1 MTRHLIIII
10 FLLIYS
16 GDLFSQI
23 NVESVTVTGNEYLT
37 RTEIFNMMIT
47 ARNSPLSMDQYLL
60 DLKTIRDRY
69 KSLGF
74 LFMKFEKDPL
84 NISEDSSSAD
94 IELVISEGERIKVG
108 EINISGNKSFSREK
122 ILSGFETKEGDVLND
137 AELNRDIV
145 SLLKSYEKAGL
156 PFAKIIV
163 KDISVN
169 KSGETDNLNIDI
181 SIDENTRITIDQVR
195 IKGNETTKDYVIARE
210 LDLDENKIVDT
221 ESLLQI
227 KEKLDRLNIFEY
239 VADPKVYSIKGKDES
254 GLLIEVREGNTN
266 TFDGILGDVPP
277 VEGVSDG

>member
-1 MTRHLIIII
+1 M
-10 FLLIYS
+10 
-16 GDLFSQI
+16 FSQI
-23 NVESVTVTGNEYLT
+23 NVESVTVTGNDYLT

-74 LFMKFEKDPL
+74 LFMKFENDPL
-84 NISEDSSSAD
+84 KISEDSSSAE
-94 IELVISEGERIKVG
+94 IELIISEGKRIKVG
-108 EINISGNKSFSREK
+108 EINITGNKSFSREK
-122 ILSGFETKEGDVLND
+122 ILSGFETKAGDVLND

-181 SIDENTRITIDQVR
+181 LIDENTRITIDQIR

-210 LDLDENKIVDT
+210 LDLDEKNKIVDT
-221 ESLLQI
+221 ESLLEI
-227 KEKLDRLNIFEY
+227 KEN
-239 VADPKVYSIKGKDES
+239 STG
-254 GLLIEVREGNTN
+254 
-266 TFDGILGDVPP
+266 
-277 VEGVSDG
+277 